1 MQKKLAM
8 QAAAGGGPQENIGDT
23 LSKENKKQVRVADR
37 ARRVNRG
44 CHGPSSRPVTA
55 APLLLSPLRP
65 PDRDSDQ
72 DQEGAA
78 RGDVRAS
85 RPRLLESTARA
96 LIYCDFLVR
105 LAGGSSL
112 SSPMRALSRC
122 RACRQPAAKARRQR
136 RAGVRAGKARR
147 ARGAPS
153 RQPERRSW
161 DLLSIG
167 EPDDGEFRVCVVIFS
182 TWHQIPN
189 HKSLRFQN
197 SSLPDSK
204 T

>member
-105 LAGGSSL
+105 LAVWEVVVLTDARAVSVSGVSS
-112 SSPMRALSRC
+112 AG
-122 RACRQPAAKARRQR
+122 RQGTEAATGRRARRQSTPR
-136 RAGVRAGKARR
+136 ARR
-147 ARGAPS
+147 AEPPAGAPELGS
-153 RQPERRSW
+153 PFHR
-161 DLLSIG
+161 G
-167 EPDDGEFRVCVVIFS
+167 
-182 TWHQIPN
+182 T
-189 HKSLRFQN
+189 
-197 SSLPDSK
+197 
-204 T
+204 